1 MRRFVFEF
9 MCIWTSVEVFSG
21 FMPPM
26 NMSVTLGAAVMG
38 RVFVVLGAAVMGRVL
53 GAAVVGGVG
62 VA

>member
-1 MRRFVFEF
+1 
-9 MCIWTSVEVFSG
+9 
-21 FMPPM
+21 MPPM

-53 GAAVVGGVG
+53 GAAVVGRVG